1 MEHDLFGGIR
11 IFHCLIHVFCLI
23 TYLRSITTHE
33 LSFLTSSLLF
43 QHQSSGS
50 SGDRQGSI
58 SQSVDEPNVV
68 INLQTP
74 TTSYALLR
82 PPRTLGR
89 TQSAGDAT
97 PTDLSRTGSM
107 EEPKSP
113 LSDAGK
119 SKRSRFALSRQD
131 CLEKGSLGDT
141 EQIIPTIKSTPSS
154 PLMLG
159 VPSPNLGSPPASLQ
173 ITPSTESFDN
183 ASTHD
188 SFLADHPPPVL
199 PPPPLAHR
207 LPSVRVISDAVD
219 PLSLEETNLRDS
231 MNYGLLHPNFRSISL
246 ETAYVPPPPPPPPRP
261 QRVTPPPQQEY
272 PTPGIYPP
280 PPQPIPN
287 LPPVTPANAGPG
299 TQHSVTI
306 YGSTSAGT
314 EQFGHCPKER
324 EGPALGCNFCW
335 NTTDVNGRI
344 LRRKTKYHCPECQ
357 ANLCIVPCFQ
367 AYHEALEKDK
377 ANRAETKT

>member
-1 MEHDLFGGIR
+1 M
-11 IFHCLIHVFCLI
+11 
-23 TYLRSITTHE
+23 
-33 LSFLTSSLLF
+33 
-43 QHQSSGS
+43 
-50 SGDRQGSI
+50 
-58 SQSVDEPNVV
+58 
-68 INLQTP
+68 
-74 TTSYALLR
+74 LR

-131 CLEKGSLGDT
+131 CLEKGSLGEV
-141 EQIIPTIKSTPSS
+141 EQSIPTIKSTPNS

-159 VPSPNLGSPPASLQ
+159 VPSPNLGSPPASLH

-183 ASTHD
+183 TGTHD

-219 PLSLEETNLRDS
+219 PLSLEETTS
-231 MNYGLLHPNFRSISL
+231 MHYGLLHPNFRSISL
-246 ETAYVPPPPPPPPRP
+246 ENRIEYVPPPPPPPPRP
-261 QRVTPPPQQEY
+261 QRVNTPPNLPPSQPDYQAPSLY
-272 PTPGIYPP
+272 PL
-280 PPQPIPN
+280 PPQPIPS
-287 LPPVTPANAGPG
+287 LPPNASTSGS
-299 TQHSVTI
+299 QHHSVTI
-306 YGSTSAGT
+306 FGSHSSMGT

-377 ANRAETKT
+377 ANSSDSKT

>member
-1 MEHDLFGGIR
+1 M
-11 IFHCLIHVFCLI
+11 
-23 TYLRSITTHE
+23 
-33 LSFLTSSLLF
+33 
-43 QHQSSGS
+43 
-50 SGDRQGSI
+50 
-58 SQSVDEPNVV
+58 DEPNIT

-74 TTSYALLR
+74 TTSYALLK

-97 PTDLSRTGSM
+97 PTDLSRTGSV

-131 CLEKGSLGDT
+131 CLEKGSLSDRSLD
-141 EQIIPTIKSTPSS
+141 QKSFDIPIIKSTPCS

-159 VPSPNLGSPPASLQ
+159 VPSPNLGSPPASLH
-173 ITPSTESFDN
+173 ITPSTESFDA
-183 ASTHD
+183 ASSHD
-188 SFLADHPPPVL
+188 NFLADHPPPVL

-219 PLSLEETNLRDS
+219 PLSLDESTTMS
-231 MNYGLLHPNFRSISL
+231 YGLLHPNFRSTSL
-246 ETAYVPPPPPPPPRP
+246 ETIPYVPPPPPPRQ
-261 QRVTPPPQQEY
+261 QRVTPPPISSHQEY
-272 PTPGIYPP
+272 PTPPSIYPIP
-280 PPQPIPN
+280 PPTLPN
-287 LPPVTPANAGPG
+287 PTSVGGGST
-299 TQHSVTI
+299 HSLTI
-306 YGSTSAGT
+306 YGAATA

-377 ANRAETKT
+377 SNSETKT